1 VTHTQLTLE
10 QSLDHRF
17 GLVEPDDTRRGVNTM
32 SKSYGKRGRE
42 SVLRD
47 RVIDALRTAPKG
59 DLSTD
64 EVVDVL
70 DYPNRGSVQATLSD
84 CHRMEHIPV
93 MRVGPALYRYVHPH
107 ASQVST
113 EPDDEVSH
121 LARLEQRVNVLIQPE
136 RKKLCPG
143 DLLEVVYVTRTGV
156 TLALDE
162 SNNLLALNCKV
173 LSNLA
178 DPALQV

>member
-1 VTHTQLTLE
+1 
-10 QSLDHRF
+10 
-17 GLVEPDDTRRGVNTM
+17 M

-59 DLSTD
+59 DLSID
-64 EVVDVL
+64 EVVEAL

-84 CHRMEHIPV
+84 CHRMGHIPV
-93 MRVGPALYRYVHPH
+93 MRVGKSTYRYIQPALDDP
-107 ASQVST
+107 T
-113 EPDDEVSH
+113 DEVDH
-121 LARLEQRVNVLIQPE
+121 MARLEQRVNVLIQPE

>member
-1 VTHTQLTLE
+1 
-10 QSLDHRF
+10 
-17 GLVEPDDTRRGVNTM
+17 M
-32 SKSYGKRGRE
+32 SKSYGRRGRE

-59 DLSTD
+59 DLSID
-64 EVVDVL
+64 EVVEVL

-84 CHRMEHIPV
+84 CHRMGHIPV
-93 MRVGPALYRYVHPH
+93 MRVGKATYRYIQPALDDP
-107 ASQVST
+107 T
-113 EPDDEVSH
+113 DEVSH
-121 LARLEQRVNVLIQPE
+121 MARLEQRVNVLIQPE

-162 SNNLLALNCKV
+162 SQNLLALNCKV

>member
-10 QSLDHRF
+10 QRLDQRF
-17 GLVEPDDTRRGVNTM
+17 GLVEADDTRRGVNTM
-32 SKSYGKRGRE
+32 SKSYGRRGRE

-47 RVIDALRTAPKG
+47 RVIEALRTAPKG

-64 EVVDVL
+64 EVVEAL

-84 CHRMEHIPV
+84 CHRLGHIPV
-93 MRVGPALYRYVHPH
+93 MRVGKATYRYIQP
-107 ASQVST
+107 A
-113 EPDDEVSH
+113 PDPTDEVSH

>member
-1 VTHTQLTLE
+1 MTHTQLTLE
-10 QSLDHRF
+10 QSLDQRF
-17 GLVEPDDTRRGVNTM
+17 GLVGADDTRRGVNTM

-59 DLSTD
+59 DLSID
-64 EVVDVL
+64 EVVEAL

-84 CHRMEHIPV
+84 CHRLGHIPV
-93 MRVGPALYRYVHPH
+93 MRVGKATYRYIQPALDDP
-107 ASQVST
+107 T
-113 EPDDEVSH
+113 DEVSH
-121 LARLEQRVNVLIQPE
+121 MARLEQRVNVLIQPE

>member
-1 VTHTQLTLE
+1 MTHTQLTLE
-10 QSLDHRF
+10 QSLDQRF
-17 GLVEPDDTRRGVNTM
+17 GLVGADDTRRGVNTM

-59 DLSTD
+59 DLSID
-64 EVVDVL
+64 EVVEAL

-84 CHRMEHIPV
+84 CHRMGHIPV
-93 MRVGPALYRYVHPH
+93 MRVGKATYRYIQPALDDP
-107 ASQVST
+107 T
-113 EPDDEVSH
+113 DEVSH
-121 LARLEQRVNVLIQPE
+121 MARLEQRVNVLIQPE

>member
-1 VTHTQLTLE
+1 MTHTQLTLE
-10 QSLDHRF
+10 QRLDQRF
-17 GLVEPDDTRRGVNTM
+17 GLVGADDTRRGVNTM

-59 DLSTD
+59 DLSID
-64 EVVDVL
+64 EVVEAL

-84 CHRMEHIPV
+84 CHRLGHIPV
-93 MRVGPALYRYVHPH
+93 MRVGKATYRYIQPALDDP
-107 ASQVST
+107 T
-113 EPDDEVSH
+113 DEVSH
-121 LARLEQRVNVLIQPE
+121 MARLEQRVNVLIQPE

>member
-1 VTHTQLTLE
+1 MTHTQLTLE
-10 QSLDHRF
+10 QSLDQRF
-17 GLVEPDDTRRGVNTM
+17 GLVGADDTRRGVNTM
-32 SKSYGKRGRE
+32 SKSYGRRGRE

-47 RVIDALRTAPKG
+47 RVIEALRTAPKG

-64 EVVDVL
+64 EVVEAL

-84 CHRMEHIPV
+84 CHRMGHIPV
-93 MRVGPALYRYVHPH
+93 MRVGKATYRYIQPALDDP
-107 ASQVST
+107 T
-113 EPDDEVSH
+113 DEVSH
-121 LARLEQRVNVLIQPE
+121 MARLEQRVNVLIQPE

>member
-1 VTHTQLTLE
+1 
-10 QSLDHRF
+10 
-17 GLVEPDDTRRGVNTM
+17 M
-32 SKSYGKRGRE
+32 SKSYGRRGRE

-59 DLSTD
+59 DLSTN
-64 EVVDVL
+64 EVVEAL

-84 CHRMEHIPV
+84 CHRMKHIPV
-93 MRVGPALYRYVHPH
+93 MRVGPATYRYIHP
-107 ASQVST
+107 ASDL
-113 EPDDEVSH
+113 EDEVSH
-121 LARLEQRVNVLIQPE
+121 MARLEHRVNVLIQPE
-136 RKKLCPG
+136 QKKLCAG

-156 TLALDE
+156 TLAVDE

>member
-1 VTHTQLTLE
+1 MTHTQLTLE
-10 QSLDHRF
+10 QSLDQRF
-17 GLVEPDDTRRGVNTM
+17 GLVGADDTRRGVNTM

-59 DLSTD
+59 DLSID
-64 EVVDVL
+64 EVVEAL

-84 CHRMEHIPV
+84 CHRMGHIPV
-93 MRVGPALYRYVHPH
+93 MRVGKATYRYIQPALDDP
-107 ASQVST
+107 T
-113 EPDDEVSH
+113 DEVSH
-121 LARLEQRVNVLIQPE
+121 MARLEQRVNVLIQPE

-162 SNNLLALNCKV
+162 SQNLLALNCKV